1 VTDSGIILIDKP
13 EGPSS
18 SQVVQ
23 KVKRVIGAKK
33 VGHLGTLD
41 PFASGLLLLGV
52 NEGTKVADIFLAAPK
67 TYCGLMVLGVTTD
80 SQDRTGQ
87 VLETRPVGEVTDAD
101 LLRLEKKFT
110 GDLQQVPPMFSAL
123 KRNGVRLYQL
133 AREGKEI
140 ERESRSIRVE
150 TLHLSKASETEIRFE
165 VSCSRGTYVRTLAA
179 DMGAELGCGAHLKEL
194 RRMACGDLTISD
206 ALSIDTLEMLYAR
219 KKDFMLS
226 LNRALS
232 HVPAVRWPNSWV
244 SRLRLGQQQV
254 LAQLGMPSS
263 GDKLLRIED
272 GRGELVALLKPD
284 ESTTSRPWCVARI
297 FRAQ

>member
-23 KVKRVIGAKK
+23 RVKRIIGANK

-52 NEGTKVADIFLAAPK
+52 NEGTKVADIFLGAPK
-67 TYCGLMVLGVTTD
+67 SYSGVMVLGVITD

-87 VLETRPVGEVTDAD
+87 VREVRPVPEVTEAD
-101 LLRLEKKFT
+101 LLRLETKFT
-110 GDLQQVPPMFSAL
+110 GDLQQIPPMFSAL
-123 KRNGVRLYQL
+123 KKNGVRLYEL
-133 AREGKEI
+133 ARAGKEI

-150 TLHLSKASETEIRFE
+150 TLRLTKSSHNEIRFE
-165 VSCSRGTYVRTLAA
+165 VTCSRGTYVRTLAA

-194 RRMACGDLTISD
+194 RRTACGHLRVSD
-206 ALSIDTLEMLYAR
+206 ALSVDALETLHAR
-219 KKDFMLS
+219 KTSFMLS
-226 LNRALS
+226 LNRALA
-232 HVPAVRWPNSWV
+232 HVPAVSWPSSWV

-254 LAQLGMPSS
+254 LAQLGLPSS
-263 GDKLLRIED
+263 TDKMLRIED
-272 GRGELVALLKPD
+272 GRGELVALLKRD
-284 ESTTSRPWCVARI
+284 ESTPARGWCVARV